1 MCLEKFFLK
10 ILMPHSGHSTMS
22 GLPAITSQVTSQHL
36 SEFVPSAEAMGASV
50 VLLEIDQSCKV
61 LAAHVTLDTC
71 PLGRVSPL
79 HVSGHAPGMQ
89 PLPTLNTRN
98 LPLPRP
104 WKCHRQGQDH
114 GPGSWVMGQHKLQPL
129 APYLHE
135 QHTLSTTSAPATC
148 SFVSPARLWSWSM
161 V

>member
-22 GLPAITSQVTSQHL
+22 GLPVTTSQITSQNL
-36 SEFVPSAEAMGASV
+36 SEFVSSAEAMSASV

-61 LAAHVTLDTC
+61 LAAHVTLDTR

-79 HVSGHAPGMQ
+79 HVPGHAPGMQ
-89 PLPTLNTRN
+89 PLPTLHTRN
-98 LPLPRP
+98 LPLPGP
-104 WKCHRQGQDH
+104 WKCHRQGQDP
-114 GPGSWVMGQHKLQPL
+114 GPGSTQTTTCIVHTRAPHTQQPQPTRSL
-129 APYLHE
+129 
-135 QHTLSTTSAPATC
+135 
-148 SFVSPARLWSWSM
+148 VSPARLWSWSM